1 MAFPNYTTADTSDG
15 TLDIALLS
23 KQIESDSQ
31 LAAGISFDGINRSD
45 DDFTLLFDSTPSPGD
60 QSQCDAIVAAHSGLS
75 SFKDGLVAELKAHRS
90 RRLESHI
97 KAEYPADSG
106 NLFSCSQKSQGEWT
120 KLVSMHM
127 QGLVVYP
134 FRVYTFDERGSY
146 DLADAADLNGAIA
159 VVSAAVLAERSLAQG
174 YIDATLAAADESAA
188 TEAAAPYKALTV

>member
-1 MAFPNYTTADTSDG
+1 MSFPNYTTADTSDG

-23 KQIESDSQ
+23 KQIESDS
-31 LAAGISFDGINRSD
+31 GISEEAQFAGINRAE
-45 DDFTLLFDSTPSPGD
+45 DDFTLLFEGTPTAD
-60 QSQCDAIVAAHSGLS
+60 DEAKCDAAVAAHSGLS
-75 SFKDGLVAELKAHRS
+75 SFKDGLVAELKDHRS
-90 RRLESHI
+90 RRLESYI

-146 DLADAADLNGAIA
+146 DLSDAADLTGAIA
-159 VVSAAVLAERSLAQG
+159 AVSAAVLAERSLAQG